1 MNKYSK
7 LFGDSWKD
15 TFNNKIFRFLF
26 PTSSLAGFFG
36 TPLLLKNL
44 GFLEEQIQWWFYVL
58 IIIII
63 FLVFYIV
70 SLFYNLW
77 LLLHNLYVDSIFF
90 EIIEIRKDMSVL
102 FNDFINKNNSDVSY
116 QRSFLTS
123 YCDKI
128 KSCFDKL
135 LNADINVSIKV
146 IVPEPNRPSGNHDA
160 KVCNL
165 CRDSKSVTR
174 DTEKYM
180 NANHTL
186 FGNTTFSTI
195 VNSVSRNK
203 TSKFY
208 YLNNDI
214 LADDNYQNTSIDLH
228 IQNGLPYRSEL
239 VVPIFINRQ
248 GENVDFGILGFV
260 CLDCA
265 KENIFKKHIDCE
277 INLLKSIAA
286 DFYTIINLINEEE

>member
-1 MNKYSK
+1 MNKYIK
-7 LFGDSWKD
+7 LFVDSWQETIRYKL
-15 TFNNKIFRFLF
+15 FKFLF
-26 PTSSLAGFFG
+26 PTSTIAGIFG
-36 TPLLLKNL
+36 VPILLRNL
-44 GFLEEQIQWWFYVL
+44 GFLNSSTPWWMYVL
-58 IIIII
+58 IIVLI
-63 FLVFYIV
+63 FLVFYIFA
-70 SLFYNLW
+70 LIHNLW
-77 LLLHNLYVDSIFF
+77 LLLHHLYVDSIFF
-90 EIIEIRKDMSVL
+90 VIIELRRDMSIL
-102 FNDFINKNNSDVSY
+102 FNDFVNKENRENEIVKD
-116 QRSFLTS
+116 FLTN